1 MRRNTLGLAAAALA
15 AAGVVGITGAA
26 LAAADDST
34 TPAPSSS
41 TSPTPAPPTGAPQG
55 APPAGASPDTA
66 VTGSAADK
74 VIAAVKAK
82 DSAVTITTVR
92 KDPDGSYDAIGT
104 KAGAPV
110 FFDVSADL
118 KTVTARTG
126 GPGGGDGGPGGPGG
140 SRDTAVTGSAADKV
154 IAAVKAEDS
163 AVTITAVR
171 KDPDGS
177 YDAIGTKAGAPV
189 FFDVSADLKT
199 VTAATRGPG
208 GPGHRGGPDGS
219 TAPGGA
225 GTLPRGSGSGSTTS
239 TNPTDA
245 NAAYVI

>member
-15 AAGVVGITGAA
+15 AAGVVGIAGAA
-26 LAAADDST
+26 LAAADD
-34 TPAPSSS
+34 TPTASPSATSSS
-41 TSPTPAPPTGAPQG
+41 APRGDANG
-55 APPAGASPDTA
+55 PAGGPQDTA

-74 VIAAVKAK
+74 VVAAVKAK
-82 DSAVTITTVR
+82 DSAVTVTTVR

-126 GPGGGDGGPGGPGG
+126 GPGGGHGGPGGPGG
-140 SRDTAVTGSAADKV
+140 SQDTAVTGSEADKV
-154 IAAVKAEDS
+154 IAAVKAKDS
-163 AVTITAVR
+163 AVTVTTVR

-199 VTAATRGPG
+199 VTAATGGPG
-208 GPGHRGGPDGS
+208 GGHRGGPDGS
-219 TAPGGA
+219 NAPGGA
-225 GTLPRGSGSGSTTS
+225 GTLPGGSGSGTTTS
-239 TNPTDA
+239 TKPTDA

>member
-1 MRRNTLGLAAAALA
+1 MRRNTIGLAAAALA
-15 AAGVVGITGAA
+15 AAGVVGIAGAA
-26 LAAADDST
+26 LAAADDTT
-34 TPAPSSS
+34 TPTPSATSS
-41 TSPTPAPPTGAPQG
+41 TAPRGDANG
-55 APPAGASPDTA
+55 PAGGSQDAA
-66 VTGSAADK
+66 VTGSEADK

-92 KDPDGSYDAIGT
+92 KDPDGSYDALGT

-126 GPGGGDGGPGGPGG
+126 GPGGGHGGPGGPGA
-140 SRDTAVTGSAADKV
+140 SKDAAVTGSEADKV
-154 IAAVKAEDS
+154 IAAVKAKDS
-163 AVTITAVR
+163 AVTITTVR

-177 YDAIGTKAGAPV
+177 YDALGTKAGAPV

-199 VTAATRGPG
+199 ITAATGGPSGGHGGGPG
-208 GPGHRGGPDGS
+208 GPG
-219 TAPGGA
+219 APGGA
-225 GTLPRGSGSGSTTS
+225 GTLPGGSGSGSTTS
-239 TNPTDA
+239 TNPSDA